1 MAMSYA
7 ERKAKALAR
16 RDAERALAQDYV
28 GEIKSILSPMP
39 YTPKSVLDGVPFVV
53 ENLTP
58 MELDVEF
65 VGDTITI
72 KQAGR

>member
-7 ERKAKALAR
+7 ERKAKAIAR
-16 RDAERALAQDYV
+16 RDAERSSGQDYL
-28 GEIKSILSPMP
+28 GEIRSILSPMP
-39 YTPKSVLDGVPFVV
+39 YAPKSVFEGVPFVV